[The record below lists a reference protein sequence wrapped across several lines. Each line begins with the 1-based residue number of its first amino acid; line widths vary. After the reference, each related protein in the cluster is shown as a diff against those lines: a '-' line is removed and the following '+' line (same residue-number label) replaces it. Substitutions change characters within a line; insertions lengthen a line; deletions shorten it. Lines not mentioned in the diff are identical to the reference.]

1 MIVAVVDDLLFGSRI
16 RAATEAAGRRV
27 TFVRHG
33 GNVEE
38 AVRGAGAS
46 LVIVDLARSGAADAI
61 RAVRALE
68 GARIPIVA
76 FASHVRADLIA
87 EARAAGAD
95 RVLARSAFVAELPT
109 LVTGSRAAA
118 T

>member
-1 MIVAVVDDLLFGSRI
+1 MIVAIVDDLLFGSRI

-27 TFVRHG
+27 TFVRRSDS
-33 GNVEE
+33 VED

-61 RAVRALE
+61 RAVRSLE

-76 FASHVRADLIA
+76 FASHLRADLIA
-87 EARAAGAD
+87 EARVAGAD
-95 RVLARSAFVAELPT
+95 RVLARSAFVTELPT
-109 LVTGSRAAA
+109 LVARSGAAA
-118 T
+118 S

>member
-1 MIVAVVDDLLFGSRI
+1 MIVAILDDLLFGSKI
-16 RAATEAAGRRV
+16 RAATEAAGRGV

-33 GNVEE
+33 GRVED
-38 AVRGAGAS
+38 AVRVAGAS
-46 LVIVDLARSGAADAI
+46 LVIVDLARAGAADAI
-61 RAVRALE
+61 RAVRSID

-76 FASHVRADLIA
+76 FASHLRADLIA

-109 LVTGSRAAA
+109 LVAGSGAAA
-118 T
+118 Q

>member
-1 MIVAVVDDLLFGSRI
+1 MIVAIVDDLLFGSRI
-16 RAATEAAGRRV
+16 RAATEAAGTRV

-33 GNVEE
+33 GSVED
-38 AVRGAGAS
+38 AVRAAGAA
-46 LVIVDLARSGAADAI
+46 LVIVDLGAPGAADAI

-76 FASHVRADLIA
+76 FASHMRADLIA

-109 LVTGSRAAA
+109 LVTGSGTAG

>member
-1 MIVAVVDDLLFGSRI
+1 MIVAIVDDLLFGSRI
-16 RAATEAAGRRV
+16 RAATEAAGQRV

-33 GNVEE
+33 GSVED
-38 AVRGAGAS
+38 AVRVAGAS
-46 LVIVDLARSGAADAI
+46 LVIVDLAGSGAAEAI
-61 RAVRALE
+61 RAVRALQ
-68 GARIPIVA
+68 GDRIPIVA

-109 LVTGSRAAA
+109 LVTGAGSAAP
-118 T
+118 